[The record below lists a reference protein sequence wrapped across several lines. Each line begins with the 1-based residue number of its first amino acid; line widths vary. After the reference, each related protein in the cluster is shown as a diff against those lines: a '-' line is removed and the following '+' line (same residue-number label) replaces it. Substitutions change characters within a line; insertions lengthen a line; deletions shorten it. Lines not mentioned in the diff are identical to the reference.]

1 VLKQAPAILILLLI
15 AILVPGGAF
24 AAEMNTD
31 DFVVRINGDQS
42 VPAHRTGE
50 GIYMFPLV
58 SDPPTLDP
66 AQGSDTTSDSIIA
79 EIFDGLVELDESL
92 IVGPCVADK
101 WEVTDDGLV
110 YTFHLRKD
118 VKFHNGRQV
127 KAQDFKYTFERILNP
142 RVASKRNNLLF
153 PIKGSRRQGA
163 TDHFDVEG
171 IKVIDDFTLQLVL
184 DAPYTPFIQHLTMSN
199 LGVVPREEVERVGD
213 DQFTT
218 RPIGCGPFK
227 FVSREGTT
235 VELAAFDDYYRG
247 KPKLKGIRYRVISE
261 AASRLSEFKSGNL
274 DHTDI
279 PPGNL
284 RTLQAD
290 PEMAKLIR
298 VYPQLAMD
306 YFGFNMEREPFKGNP
321 DLRIAFNHA
330 VDKAAI
336 CEKLEDR
343 RVPFAAV
350 LPPGIPGYNPDLEGY
365 PYDPE
370 LAREYLELAGYP
382 NGEGLPTIEI
392 MYNVVELNKII
403 AESIAADLGRIGVK
417 TQLRALEWAAYIDA
431 VDKGEP
437 QIFRMGW
444 VADYPDAD
452 NFLYVLFSSRQTRA
466 NGNASAYSN
475 PDFDELVERAQ
486 VITDHSERIE
496 LYQEAEQI
504 IMEDAPW
511 MFLFYSVNYLLVQ
524 PWVDDMVLGPMDS
537 QSTISRCEMEKVA
550 LR

>member
-1 VLKQAPAILILLLI
+1 
-15 AILVPGGAF
+15 
-24 AAEMNTD
+24 
-31 DFVVRINGDQS
+31 
-42 VPAHRTGE
+42 
-50 GIYMFPLV
+50 
-58 SDPPTLDP
+58 
-66 AQGSDTTSDSIIA
+66 
-79 EIFDGLVELDESL
+79 
-92 IVGPCVADK
+92 
-101 WEVTDDGLV
+101 
-110 YTFHLRKD
+110 
-118 VKFHNGRQV
+118 
-127 KAQDFKYTFERILNP
+127 
-142 RVASKRNNLLF
+142 
-153 PIKGSRRQGA
+153 
-163 TDHFDVEG
+163 
-171 IKVIDDFTLQLVL
+171 
-184 DAPYTPFIQHLTMSN
+184 
-199 LGVVPREEVERVGD
+199 
-213 DQFTT
+213 
-218 RPIGCGPFK
+218 
-227 FVSREGTT
+227 
-235 VELAAFDDYYRG
+235 
-247 KPKLKGIRYRVISE
+247 
-261 AASRLSEFKSGNL
+261 
-274 DHTDI
+274 
-279 PPGNL
+279 
-284 RTLQAD
+284 
-290 PEMAKLIR
+290 
-298 VYPQLAMD
+298 
-306 YFGFNMEREPFKGNP
+306 
-321 DLRIAFNHA
+321 
-330 VDKAAI
+330 
-336 CEKLEDR
+336 
-343 RVPFAAV
+343 VPFAAV